1 MDDDNEEGGNELVF
15 MMIPLVIEQ
24 QFYEA
29 SGVEELIVYTKR
41 QATNK
46 SKQPWSGGIIIGSP
60 RAFLKGLGAT
70 STLTKRD
77 EGKIEIG
84 AENELHDIL
93 DIEFEKL
100 LNFDK
105 SFLEGKRGWIC
116 PIR

>member
-46 SKQPWSGGIIIGSP
+46 SKQP
-60 RAFLKGLGAT
+60 
-70 STLTKRD
+70 
-77 EGKIEIG
+77 
-84 AENELHDIL
+84 
-93 DIEFEKL
+93 
-100 LNFDK
+100 
-105 SFLEGKRGWIC
+105 
-116 PIR
+116 